1 MTKLFCFSIINVGCN
16 GGERDFSKPKTN
28 LLSIKMHSIKTTR
41 YVHFYKY
48 IKTLKQ
54 GLLHVISGWTFNRT
68 VTKYYLKID
77 EIFFILIRL
86 YLWMT
91 TRWFISNITI
101 KVVYFKILQIHLT
114 FNNLTSKMTRPYKK
128 ILGINFGCTVE
139 IIYIVEI
146 L

>member
-77 EIFFILIRL
+77 EIR
-86 YLWMT
+86 
-91 TRWFISNITI
+91 RWFISNITI
-101 KVVYFKILQIHLT
+101 KVVYFKILQIHVT
-114 FNNLTSKMTRPYKK
+114 FNNLTWKMTRTYKK
-128 ILGINFGCTVE
+128 SWASILVVQSKLY
-139 IIYIVEI
+139 IYIVEI